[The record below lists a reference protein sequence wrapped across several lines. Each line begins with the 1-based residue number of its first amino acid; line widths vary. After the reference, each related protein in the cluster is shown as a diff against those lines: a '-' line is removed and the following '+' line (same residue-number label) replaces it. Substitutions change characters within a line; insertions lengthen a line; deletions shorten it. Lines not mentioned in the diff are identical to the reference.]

1 MELPWND
8 EADQLLVKKV
18 EEHTDERDQVDWA
31 EVVKSFPARTG
42 KACESRWHKLEH
54 GLVTPAINRDP
65 TFQDLFEELRDNPRT
80 LEQIANK
87 FDSEVTVVK
96 DDIEVN
102 GKSIMGILTLAAE
115 KDSSITIVATGKDA
129 HQALLELEK
138 IVTVEET
145 EQKHKPQTAPLGHR
159 TQVPRGGLAK
169 DISAGKAKRCS
180 S

>member
-1 MELPWND
+1 MVTIKKK
-8 EADQLLVKKV
+8 LVVRNKQGL
-18 EEHTDERDQVDWA
+18 HAR
-31 EVVKSFPARTG
+31 PA
-42 KACESRWHKLEH
+42 A
-54 GLVTPAINRDP
+54 
-65 TFQDLFEELRDNPRT
+65 LFV
-80 LEQIANK
+80 QIANK
-87 FDSEVTVVK
+87 FDSDVTVVK

-145 EQKHKPQTAPLGHR
+145 EQRHKPQT
-159 TQVPRGGLAK
+159 PRGGQAK
-169 DISAGKAKRCS
+169 DISGGKAKRCS